1 MEETGF
7 GRFGAITV
15 AALVAVLAACSG
27 NRSTG
32 STAPVPTPVTAGL
45 PATEQPATVV
55 GEAQTDAEATIQS
68 IDAKTRSVTLR
79 TADGRTEV
87 VQVQPDVDLTRL
99 KKGDVVLLSAYQR
112 LSVKALPPGTAPL
125 GVVRE
130 AAMARSQPGQQPG
143 RAVAEVTKVVS
154 EVAAIDLVNNTVTL
168 RGADGALQTLSVKN
182 PENQQKLK
190 TLRPGDL
197 VEINLLEVV
206 AVGLKPRT

>member
-1 MEETGF
+1 MGL

-15 AALVAVLAACSG
+15 AALVAALAACSG
-27 NRSTG
+27 NRSTE
-32 STAPVPTPVTAGL
+32 STAPVPTAV

-87 VQVQPDVDLTRL
+87 VQVQPDVDLAKL
-99 KKGDVVLLSAYQR
+99 KKGDVVMLSAYQR
-112 LSVKALPPGTAPL
+112 LSVKALPPGAAPL

-143 RAVAEVTKVVS
+143 RAIAEVTRVIS
-154 EVAAIDLVNNTVTL
+154 EIAAIDLVNNTVTL

-190 TLRPGDL
+190 TLKPGDL
-197 VEINLLEVV
+197 VQIDLLEVV
-206 AVGLKPRT
+206 AVGLKPKA